1 MSRASR
7 KRKLE
12 SIVLSDSEEER
23 TETSLSQSTALRQP
37 LHFSQS
43 NRPPPVPR
51 SNTAQP
57 ATSQISLQQESKL
70 LVGSHVPKSSADL
83 AVQKKKVGEV
93 RDWLLADYGP
103 SLLLL
108 SGPSG
113 CGKTSTVRVLAAENG
128 IELTE
133 WTTPT
138 PTLWAE
144 HVQQRAA
151 GISGTYTSKLDDFED
166 FVSHAKLGVLPL
178 RTANATEP
186 AGNKDQ
192 IYRACQGSF
201 DGGKQYGGRPIS
213 SQQPCVPAK
222 KLLLIEDLPN
232 FADAQQRQRLA
243 DLLGSIA
250 GVAKCRVVITAT
262 VSTSQGGQDRASAAS
277 ANQGLHKELLA
288 AMNAAGA
295 AHISF
300 NPVTKAHMDK
310 ALQQACAESGIQ
322 LPGDVVTGI
331 ADSASGDLRNG
342 LQTLQLAAVG
352 LPLEGKGIKTSK
364 AKAKRGKKSKAEAA
378 VPVATA
384 TSGSTVSSGKDTGL
398 ALFHALGKIL
408 YNKRPDAAEG
418 IADADSV
425 AGAGV
430 EDCLLPLSSAA
441 LQMRSSRNKPCEVAD
456 RHKRP
461 KLGADPEAVLLK
473 SGLESSTAAAF
484 LHENMLEFVN
494 HDAVEDAAGACSY
507 LSDAARMLDQSSGH
521 QPDWNNDNAFDGHSL
536 TEAAA
541 GSTVMRGLLY
551 SLMHPAARRFL
562 SLKSPAL
569 FTINKAAGLNKEQLQ
584 AMCWT
589 AHSMTGSARVV
600 ATDNLP
606 FVRCM
611 AAMSSNQALKAS
623 LPELWTHVHNGD
635 FVSQRMQGQPF
646 AGGPPLDV
654 AAGKAAMSGL
664 SLAHELSDD
673 AIESE

>member
-1 MSRASR
+1 MTRASR

-12 SIVLSDSEEER
+12 TIVLSDSEEER

-37 LHFSQS
+37 LQFSQPT
-43 NRPPPVPR
+43 RPPSVPR
-51 SNTAQP
+51 DNTAQP
-57 ATSQISLQQESKL
+57 TIRKTSLQQESKL
-70 LVGSHVPKSSADL
+70 LVGSRVPKSSADL
-83 AVQKKKVGEV
+83 AVPKKKVGEV
-93 RDWLLADYGP
+93 RDWLLADHGP

-113 CGKTSTVRVLAAENG
+113 CGKTSTIRVLAAETG
-128 IELTE
+128 AEVTE

-144 HVQQRAA
+144 YVQQRAA
-151 GISGTYTSKLDDFED
+151 GISGTYSSKLDDFED

-178 RTANATEP
+178 HTANATEP
-186 AGNKDQ
+186 AQQKAQ
-192 IYRACQGSF
+192 IHRASQGSF
-201 DGGKQYGGRPIS
+201 EGNKQYDGRPIS
-213 SQQPCVPAK
+213 SQQPYISAK

-243 DLLGSIA
+243 DLLSSIA

-277 ANQGLHKELLA
+277 ASQGLHKELLA
-288 AMNAAGA
+288 AINAAGA

-300 NPVTKAHMDK
+300 NAVTKANMDK

-322 LPGDVVTGI
+322 VPGEVVTGI

-352 LPLEGKGIKTSK
+352 LPLQGTGIKTSK
-364 AKAKRGKKSKAEAA
+364 AQAKRGKKNKAEAA
-378 VPVATA
+378 VSAATA
-384 TSGSTVSSGKDTGL
+384 TSGSQVSCGKDTGL

-408 YNKRPDAAEG
+408 YNKRPDDAEG
-418 IADADSV
+418 SADADST
-425 AGAGV
+425 AGAGAG
-430 EDCLLPLSSAA
+430 DCLLPVSSAA
-441 LQMRSSRNKPCEVAD
+441 LQMPSSRNKPCEVAD
-456 RHKRP
+456 RRKRP
-461 KLGADPEAVLLK
+461 QLGVDPEAVLLK
-473 SGLESSTAAAF
+473 SGLESSLAAAF
-484 LHENMLEFVN
+484 LHENMLEFVH

-521 QPDWNNDNAFDGHSL
+521 QPDWTDDNEFNGQAL

-541 GSTVMRGLLY
+541 GSTVVRGLLY

-569 FTINKAAGLNKEQLQ
+569 FTNNKAAGLNKEQLQ
-584 AMCWT
+584 AMCWS
-589 AHSMTGSARVV
+589 AH
-600 ATDNLP
+600 
-606 FVRCM
+606 RCM
-611 AAMSSNQALKAS
+611 AAISRNQALHAS
-623 LPELWTHVHNGD
+623 LPRVWTHVHSGD
-635 FVSQRMQGQPF
+635 LVSQRMQGQPL

-654 AAGKAAMSGL
+654 AAGAATL
-664 SLAHELSDD
+664 SKLNFAHELSDD

>member
-1 MSRASR
+1 MTRASR

-12 SIVLSDSEEER
+12 TIVLSDSEEER

-37 LHFSQS
+37 LQFSRS
-43 NRPPPVPR
+43 SRPPSVPR
-51 SNTAQP
+51 DSTAQP
-57 ATSQISLQQESKL
+57 PKCQISLQQESKL
-70 LVGSHVPKSSADL
+70 LVGSQVPKSSADL
-83 AVQKKKVGEV
+83 AVPKKKVGEV
-93 RDWLLADYGP
+93 RDWLLADHGP

-128 IELTE
+128 IEVTE

-144 HVQQRAA
+144 HIQQRAA
-151 GISGTYTSKLDDFED
+151 GISGTYSSKLDDFED

-178 RTANATEP
+178 HTANATEP
-186 AGNKDQ
+186 GHKDQ
-192 IYRACQGSF
+192 IHRASQGSLE
-201 DGGKQYGGRPIS
+201 GGKQYGGRPVS
-213 SQQPCVPAK
+213 SQQPCIPAK

-262 VSTSQGGQDRASAAS
+262 VSTAQGGQDRASAAS
-277 ANQGLHKELLA
+277 AGQGLHKELLA
-288 AMNAAGA
+288 AINAAGA

-300 NPVTKAHMDK
+300 NPITKANMDK
-310 ALQQACAESGIQ
+310 ALQQACAESGVQ
-322 LPGDVVTGI
+322 LPGEVVTGI

-352 LPLEGKGIKTSK
+352 LPLQEKGTKTSK

-378 VPVATA
+378 GPM
-384 TSGSTVSSGKDTGL
+384 
-398 ALFHALGKIL
+398 
-408 YNKRPDAAEG
+408 P
-418 IADADSV
+418 
-425 AGAGV
+425 
-430 EDCLLPLSSAA
+430 
-441 LQMRSSRNKPCEVAD
+441 SSRNKPCEVAD

-461 KLGADPEAVLLK
+461 KLGVDPEAVLLK

-484 LHENMLEFVN
+484 LHENMLEFVD

-521 QPDWNNDNAFDGHSL
+521 RPDWNNDGAFDGHSL

-569 FTINKAAGLNKEQLQ
+569 FTNNKAAGLNREQLQ
-584 AMCWT
+584 AMCWSS
-589 AHSMTGSARVV
+589 HSMTGR
-600 ATDNLP
+600 
-606 FVRCM
+606 
-611 AAMSSNQALKAS
+611 
-623 LPELWTHVHNGD
+623 
-635 FVSQRMQGQPF
+635 
-646 AGGPPLDV
+646 
-654 AAGKAAMSGL
+654 
-664 SLAHELSDD
+664 AHCID
-673 AIESE
+673 